1 LFTFA
6 LALPLAMGACGGAN
20 DADETPEIG
29 AQPSAETT
37 PPAATTP
44 APTDMQPMTADFT
57 GLNDSPASGTLQL
70 RPTSAT
76 QTEVVVNL
84 QGFAAAGA
92 HEGHI
97 HMGTCAAPG
106 QVVAPLQP
114 VNVDAAGAG
123 TSTSTVD
130 QALMS
135 IADGN
140 HIVAYH
146 AAGGDPGAP
155 VVCAAIPAHTM

>member
-6 LALPLAMGACGGAN
+6 LALPLAMGACGAD
-20 DADETPEIG
+20 DADETPDMG

-37 PPAATTP
+37 PATTP

-57 GLNDSPASGTLQL
+57 GLNDSPAHGTLQL

-84 QGFAAAGA
+84 AGFAAAGA

-97 HMGTCAAPG
+97 HTGTCDAPG
-106 QVVAPLQP
+106 SVVVPLQP
-114 VNVDAAGAG
+114 VNVDAQGAG

-146 AAGGDPGAP
+146 VAGGDPGMP